1 MGLAVPQHELGGV
14 VSAVA
19 DRPPGIER
27 RPLPIEEL
35 VRLSDSVD
43 GGAGRETSASGRVPK
58 TLRQIRKK
66 QRASFVANVAGEQV
80 IHGLRGSESGS
91 RALTR
96 EAAAKQIRRG
106 GARRQREEVLPVRD
120 GGHRCNRSIR
130 VRQFGKL

>member
-43 GGAGRETSASGRVPK
+43 GGAGRETSAGGRISK
-58 TLRQIRKK
+58 TLRQVRKK
-66 QRASFVANVAGEQV
+66 QRASFVAHVAGKQV
-80 IHGLRGSESGS
+80 IHCLGRRERG
-91 RALTR
+91 RRTLAR
-96 EAAAKQIRRG
+96 KAAAKQVCRCR
-106 GARRQREEVLPVRD
+106 ARRQWEHVFPIWYGRD
-120 GGHRCNRSIR
+120 
-130 VRQFGKL
+130 